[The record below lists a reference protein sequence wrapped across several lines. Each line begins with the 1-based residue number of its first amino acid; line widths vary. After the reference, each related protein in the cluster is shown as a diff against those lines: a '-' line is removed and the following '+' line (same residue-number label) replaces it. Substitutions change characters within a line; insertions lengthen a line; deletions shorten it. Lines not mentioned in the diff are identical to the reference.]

1 VISEHAII
9 HPSANIA
16 DDVSIGPGTIIGADV
31 EIQEGTWIGPH
42 AVIQGPSIIGKN
54 NKIFQFSSL
63 GDAPQDK
70 TYRNEPTRL
79 IIGDNNVFREFCT
92 VSRGTVKGG
101 SETKIGDN
109 NFLMAYTHV
118 GHDCH
123 LEDNITMVSYSA
135 LSGHVHVGHHATIGG
150 YAAIHQFVNIGPFAF
165 IGRATYVGKDV
176 LPYLMISGYTAE
188 TVGINT
194 VGLKRAGFSSPTIDV
209 LRRAYKTIFRKGLTT
224 QHALAELEK
233 NQQEFP
239 ELIPFIEAIQ
249 NATRGIL
256 R

>member
-1 VISEHAII
+1 MISEHAII
-9 HPSANIA
+9 HPSAKIA
-16 DDVSIGPGTIIGADV
+16 HDVRIGPGTVIGADV

-42 AVIQGPSIIGKN
+42 AVIQGPTVIGKN

-70 TYRNEPTRL
+70 TYQNEPTTL
-79 IIGDNNVFREFCT
+79 IIGENNVFREFCT

-101 SETKIGDN
+101 GETKIGN
-109 NFLMAYTHV
+109 SNFLMAYTHV
-118 GHDCH
+118 GHDCN
-123 LEDNITMVSYSA
+123 LEDHITMVSYSA
-135 LSGHVHVGHHATIGG
+135 LSGHVHIGHHATIGG

-224 QHALAELEK
+224 QQALAELEK
-233 NQQEFP
+233 IQQESP
-239 ELIPFIEAIQ
+239 EVIPFIEGIQ

>member
-1 VISEHAII
+1 MISEHAII
-9 HPSANIA
+9 HPSASIA
-16 DDVSIGPGTIIGADV
+16 HDVSIGPGTIIGANVD
-31 EIQEGTWIGPH
+31 IQEGTWIGPH
-42 AVIQGPSIIGKN
+42 AVIQGPTVIGKN

-70 TYRNEPTRL
+70 TYCNEPTTL
-79 IIGDNNVFREFCT
+79 VIGDHNVFREFCT

-101 SETKIGDN
+101 GQTHIGDN

-123 LEDNITMVSYSA
+123 LEDHITMVSYSA
-135 LSGHVHVGHHATIGG
+135 LSGHVHVAHHATIGA
-150 YAAIHQFVNIGPFAF
+150 YAAIHQFVNIGPYAF

-176 LPYLMISGYTAE
+176 LPYLMIAGYSPE

-194 VGLKRAGFSSPTIDV
+194 VGLKRAGFSSQSIDV

-224 QHALAELEK
+224 QQAIAELEAIQK
-233 NQQEFP
+233 ESP
-239 ELIPFIEAIQ
+239 EVIPFIEAIQ
-249 NATRGIL
+249 NSSRGIL